1 MILPR
6 GAEMYICSFLSA
18 NTKTNTNAFV
28 KNKEIQIRVKILP
41 KNVFENT
48 KTNTFNLFM
57 KFLIYYKVSFLVCFN
72 VLTLEGPVL
81 TF

>member
-1 MILPR
+1 
-6 GAEMYICSFLSA
+6 MYICSFLSA
-18 NTKTNTNAFV
+18 NTNTNTNAFV

-48 KTNTFNLFM
+48 KTNTFQILFNLFM

-72 VLTLEGPVL
+72 VLTLERPVL

>member
-1 MILPR
+1 
-6 GAEMYICSFLSA
+6 MYICSFLSA
-18 NTKTNTNAFV
+18 NTNTNTNTFA
-28 KNKEIQIRVKILP
+28 KNKEIQIRVKIVP
-41 KNVFENT
+41 KNVSENT
-48 KTNTFNLFM
+48 KTNTFQ